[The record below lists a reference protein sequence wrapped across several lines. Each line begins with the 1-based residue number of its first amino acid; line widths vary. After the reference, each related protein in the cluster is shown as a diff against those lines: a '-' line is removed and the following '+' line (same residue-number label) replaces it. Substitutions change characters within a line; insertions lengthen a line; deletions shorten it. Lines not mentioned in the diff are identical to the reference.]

1 MRKLLILQ
9 AMGCILFA
17 IIIIILHILNIFSPI
32 SVIILYFIMGIANII
47 NARIMLIKPIEEI
60 STHDEL
66 TGCYNRVKL
75 DSKIGEY
82 ENYKTYAIIFFDLN
96 NLKAANDTHGHD
108 YGDTILIR
116 ASNQLRYWHTY
127 GDLYRIG
134 GDEFIVVVPNA
145 IKSRLEKILNKWYD
159 TLSILNTETLP
170 EFKGQVIDIL
180 EDYFEEHHVNIPCTD
195 KDDAIKDGEDPS
207 GLAIIYGE
215 DYDKIGDEIEYY
227 INLKKSDDKPVK
239 FEPSEMRAISGK
251 LVDIAAGLLEKITD
265 NAVRTASIS
274 NMNKDK
280 KELRHKIAD
289 TFAEWRLYGQTYY
302 VSHRVDGRYH
312 TEVVACSIEDAIKKS
327 DYNFQEADFG
337 ELECIDSYANA
348 VEDETGNIVWDRA

>member
-1 MRKLLILQ
+1 MKNVR
-9 AMGCILFA
+9 
-17 IIIIILHILNIFSPI
+17 
-32 SVIILYFIMGIANII
+32 
-47 NARIMLIKPIEEI
+47 
-60 STHDEL
+60 
-66 TGCYNRVKL
+66 
-75 DSKIGEY
+75 
-82 ENYKTYAIIFFDLN
+82 
-96 NLKAANDTHGHD
+96 
-108 YGDTILIR
+108 DTILKKCIF
-116 ASNQLRYWHTY
+116 LTT
-127 GDLYRIG
+127 
-134 GDEFIVVVPNA
+134 DEFESI
-145 IKSRLEKILNKWYD
+145 IKSLFGFADITYEMDGMTIYGHDDVINTDLLHDRLAKYFDVEKITSIHIDDCDEIGVWIVYKGDSYPTPD
-159 TLSILNTETLP
+159 PILNTETLP

-215 DYDKIGDEIEYY
+215 DYDKLGDEIEYY

-312 TEVVACSIEDAIKKS
+312 TEVIACSIEDAIKKS

-348 VEDETGNIVWDRA
+348 VEDETGNVVWDRA